1 MDKGKELSH
10 FKNRNVHCADNK
22 LKSKNQGL
30 FADKLRNNY
39 LKFRYI
45 DQKIFK

>member
-1 MDKGKELSH
+1 MGKDKELSH
-10 FKNRNVHCADNK
+10 FKNRNVHCVDNK

-45 DQKIFK
+45 DQEIFK